1 MPRAAGLAGVFVRP
15 AAAAVLAGV
24 LAAGL
29 LAGGS
34 PPAAAEGRHGIAMH
48 GSPKYG
54 AGFAHFDYANPEAP
68 KGGELRRALTGTFDS
83 LNPFIIKG
91 VRAYGRHLTFETLL
105 RRAWDEPFSLYGL
118 VAESIEVP
126 DDRSSVTFTLRPEA
140 RFHDGSPITVDDV
153 VFSWET
159 LKELGRPNHRLY
171 YRQARR
177 VERPGP
183 RSVRFVFD
191 PESPDRELAMLMGL
205 MPILS
210 KAYYE
215 SVAFEE
221 TTLEPPLG
229 SGPYRIESVDP
240 GRSIVYRRDPDWWG
254 RDLAVNRGQY
264 NFDRIRYEYYRDADV
279 MMEAFK
285 AGEYDF
291 RSEPSAARLATGYD
305 FPAVADGRVRVES
318 LAHGRPS
325 GMHAFVFNTRREIF
339 ADRAVRE
346 ALAHAFDF
354 EWINR
359 TLLHGAYV
367 RTRSIFD
374 NSELGARGV
383 PEGGELALLEP
394 FRGRLPAELF
404 AQPYA
409 PPGDGGNVRANLRKA
424 RRLLAGAGWEVRDG
438 ELRRASDGLP
448 MAFEILLVRPG
459 NEKIALGYARNLE
472 RLGVEARV
480 RTVDT
485 AQYQNRRNVYDFD
498 MLIYRWGMSLS
509 PGNEQAFYWGSS
521 AAAEDGTRNYPG
533 VRDPVV
539 DSLIKR
545 MTNVRA
551 REDFVDTIRAMD
563 RVLLWGHYFVPL
575 YHRNDD
581 HVAYWDKFGRP
592 EVTPLYGVVVEAWWE
607 DPAKAAALRR

>member
-1 MPRAAGLAGVFVRP
+1 MIRTSTQRAGPVGRFAP
-15 AAAAVLAGV
+15 AAVVAA
-24 LAAGL
+24 L
-29 LAGGS
+29 LAGGA
-34 PPAAAEGRHGIAMH
+34 PPAGAAGHGIAMH
-48 GSPKYG
+48 GAPKYG
-54 AGFAHFDYANPEAP
+54 ADFTHFDYVNPDAP
-68 KGGELRRALTGTFDS
+68 KGGVFRRALAGTFDS

-91 VRAYGRHLTFETLL
+91 VRGYGRHLVFETLT

-118 VAESIEVP
+118 IAESIEVP
-126 DDRSSVTFTLRPEA
+126 DDRSSVTFVLRPQA
-140 RFHDGSPITVDDV
+140 RFHDGSPVTADDV

-159 LKELGRPNHRLY
+159 LKEHGRPNHRLY
-171 YRQARR
+171 YRQVRR
-177 VERPGP
+177 VERPDE

-191 PESPDRELAMLMGL
+191 AESPDRELPLIMGL

-215 SVAFEE
+215 SVSFEE

-229 SGPYRIESVDP
+229 SGPYRIESVEP
-240 GRSIVYRRDPDWWG
+240 GRTIVYRRDPDWWG
-254 RDLAVNRGQY
+254 RDLAVNREQY
-264 NFDRIRYEYYRDADV
+264 NFDRIRYDYYRDADV

-291 RSEPSAARLATGYD
+291 RSEPSAARVATGYE
-305 FPAVADGRVRVES
+305 FPAAADGRVKVARM
-318 LAHGRPS
+318 AHGRPS
-325 GMHAFVFNTRREIF
+325 GMRAFVFNTRREIF
-339 ADRAVRE
+339 AERTVRH

-354 EWINR
+354 EWVNE
-359 TLLHGAYV
+359 TLFHGAYV
-367 RTRSIFD
+367 RTGSIFD
-374 NSELGARGV
+374 NSELGSRGV

-394 FRGRLPAELF
+394 DRDRLPPELF
-404 AQPYA
+404 ETAYE
-409 PPGDGGNVRANLRKA
+409 PPGAGGTLRANLRKA
-424 RRLLAGAGWEVRDG
+424 KRLLADAGWSVHDG
-438 ELRRASDGLP
+438 ALRRDSDGLA
-448 MAFEILLVRPG
+448 MEFEILLVSPG

-472 RLGVEARV
+472 RLGVVARV

-485 AQYQNRRNVYDFD
+485 AQYQNRRNSYDFD

-509 PGNEQAFYWGSS
+509 PGNEQAFYWGA
-521 AAAEDGTRNYPG
+521 AAAEQEGTRNYPG

-539 DSLIKR
+539 DRLIKH

-581 HVAYWDKFGRP
+581 YVAYWDKFGRP
-592 EVTPLYGVVVEAWWE
+592 EINSLYGVVVESWWE

>member
-1 MPRAAGLAGVFVRP
+1 MRPGRAFRALAGALVLPALLASGP
-15 AAAAVLAGV
+15 AAAAGAG
-24 LAAGL
+24 
-29 LAGGS
+29 S
-34 PPAAAEGRHGIAMH
+34 HGIAMH
-48 GSPKYG
+48 GAPKYG
-54 AGFAHFDYANPEAP
+54 PDFEHFDYVNPAAP
-68 KGGELRRALTGTFDS
+68 KGGELRRALPGTFDS

-91 VRAYGRHLTFETLL
+91 VRAYGRHLVFETLL

-118 VAESIEVP
+118 IAESIEVP
-126 DDRSSVTFTLRPEA
+126 DDRSSITFTLHPEA
-140 RFHDGSPITVDDV
+140 LFHDGSPITVDDV

-159 LKELGRPNHRLY
+159 LKEQGRPNHRLY
-171 YRQARR
+171 YRQVRR

-191 PESPDRELAMLMGL
+191 RESPDRELAMLIGL

-210 KAYYE
+210 KSYYE
-215 SVAFEE
+215 SVTFEE
-221 TTLEPPLG
+221 TTLDPPLG

-264 NFDRIRYEYYRDADV
+264 NFDRIHYDYYRDADV

-285 AGEYDF
+285 AGDYNY
-291 RSEPSAARLATGYD
+291 RNEPSAARLATGYD
-305 FPAVADGRVRVES
+305 FPAVADGRVKVVS

-325 GMHAFVFNTRREIF
+325 GMRAFVFNSRREIF
-339 ADRAVRE
+339 ADRTVRY

-354 EWINR
+354 EWINKS
-359 TLLHGAYV
+359 LLHGAYV

-374 NSELGARGV
+374 NSELGSRGV

-394 FRGRLPAELF
+394 FRDRLPAELF
-404 AQPYA
+404 ERPYI
-409 PPGDGGNVRANLRKA
+409 PPGDGSSLRANLRKA

-438 ELRRASDGLP
+438 ELRRASDGLS

-459 NEKIALGYARNLE
+459 NEKIALSYTRNLR

-485 AQYQNRRNVYDFD
+485 AQYQNRRNTYDFD

-509 PGNEQAFYWGSS
+509 PGNEQAFYWGS
-521 AAAEDGTRNYPG
+521 AAAGEDGTRNYPG

-539 DSLIKR
+539 DSLIER

-592 EVTPLYGVVVEAWWE
+592 DVTPLYGAVVEAWWE